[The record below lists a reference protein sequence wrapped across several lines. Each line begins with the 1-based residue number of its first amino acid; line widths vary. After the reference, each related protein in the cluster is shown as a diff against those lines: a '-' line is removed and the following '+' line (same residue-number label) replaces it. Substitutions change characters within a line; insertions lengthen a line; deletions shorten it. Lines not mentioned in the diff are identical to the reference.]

1 VSRVSESAIVYSK
14 FHDFFA
20 DGSHLP
26 GIMAVEIGDSRG
38 GPVKNNRSVLLQLF
52 ATGAI
57 AMIALVGPARAAS
70 ADVTLQASNW
80 QFSPAVIEAHVGVP
94 VTLHVTSTEGVHGI
108 SSDELGIPNTMLT
121 PGKTVTV
128 TFTPKK
134 AGTYDVHCSVPCGPG
149 HADMKFT
156 VKVEP

>member
-1 VSRVSESAIVYSK
+1 
-14 FHDFFA
+14 
-20 DGSHLP
+20 
-26 GIMAVEIGDSRG
+26 MAVEIGDCRG
-38 GPVKNNRSVLLQLF
+38 GAMKNRRSALLQLL

-57 AMIALVGPARAAS
+57 ATIALIGPAHAAGT
-70 ADVTLQASNW
+70 DVTMQASNW
-80 QFSPAVIEAHVGVP
+80 KFSPAVIEAHVGVP
-94 VTLHVTSTEGVHGI
+94 VTLNVTSTEGVHGI
-108 SSDELGIPNTMLT
+108 SSDELGIANTMLT

-134 AGTYDVHCSVPCGPG
+134 AGTYAVHCSVPCGPG